1 MAGQRKEP
9 SAMHREL
16 LTQRAFPCGSGE
28 TMRFFSM
35 VRCLPPV
42 WLELP
47 SHLGVSLPCQGVPL
61 HVLVKVASWSSV
73 RAR

>member
-35 VRCLPPV
+35 VRSPPPGGLSSRFTSAFPCL
-42 WLELP
+42 
-47 SHLGVSLPCQGVPL
+47 
-61 HVLVKVASWSSV
+61 V
-73 RAR
+73 RQCRYMCLAR